1 MTVKPPRQSE
11 MQQQDQHYSKELF
24 RMLKDR
30 KKYWAVLLISLFLA
44 SCSQTQERSEEE
56 SSSQETAQSSSAA
69 NTASSDTQQTTAEST
84 EVGDRLGKLSKS
96 YIDIMESGNYYMAF
110 RSTTTFEGEMM
121 ESETMMTVSGD
132 RTAMHSKTAETD
144 TVMLLMDGNT
154 YMIDHVSKTVIVM
167 PQTMTEG
174 DETLPE
180 IPESSEPVEVD
191 DIEYIGSGEED
202 GLVYEEYR
210 TESGM
215 QIFYYFDGSD
225 LKKIKT
231 IDESFETVLEII
243 ELSNN
248 VSDNAFEIP
257 ADYQQVTY

>member
-1 MTVKPPRQSE
+1 
-11 MQQQDQHYSKELF
+11 
-24 RMLKDR
+24 MLKDR
-30 KKYWAVLLISLFLA
+30 KKYWAVLLASLFLA
-44 SCSQTQERSEEE
+44 SCNQTQETAEDE
-56 SSSQETAQSSSAA
+56 SSTQATAQSSSAA
-69 NTASSDTQQTTAEST
+69 DTTSSDKENVSAEST
-84 EVGDRLGKLSKS
+84 EIGDRLGKLSKS
-96 YIDIMESGNYYMAF
+96 YIEIMESGNYYMAF

-132 RTAMHSKTAETD
+132 RTAMQSKSADTETAM
-144 TVMLLMDGNT
+144 VMKDDNI

-167 PQTMTEG
+167 PQTTAEG

-180 IPESSEPVEVD
+180 MPESSEPVEVD

-210 TESGM
+210 TEGGT

-231 IDESFETVLEII
+231 IDESFESIMEIL
-243 ELSNN
+243 ELSDN
-248 VSDNAFEIP
+248 VSEDAFEIP

>member
-1 MTVKPPRQSE
+1 
-11 MQQQDQHYSKELF
+11 
-24 RMLKDR
+24 MLKDR
-30 KKYWAVLLISLFLA
+30 KKYWAVLLASLFLA
-44 SCSQTQERSEEE
+44 SCNQTQETAEDE
-56 SSSQETAQSSSAA
+56 SSTQATAQSSSAA
-69 NTASSDTQQTTAEST
+69 DTTSSDKENASAEST
-84 EVGDRLGKLSKS
+84 EIGDRLGKLSKS
-96 YIDIMESGNYYMAF
+96 YIEIMESDNYYMAF

-132 RTAMHSKTAETD
+132 RTAMQSKSADTETA
-144 TVMLLMDGNT
+144 MMMMDGNI

-167 PQTMTEG
+167 PQTTAEG

-180 IPESSEPVEVD
+180 MPESSEPVEVD

-210 TESGM
+210 TEGGT

-231 IDESFETVLEII
+231 IDESFESIMEIL
-243 ELSNN
+243 ELSDN
-248 VSDNAFEIP
+248 VSEDAFEIP
-257 ADYQQVTY
+257 SDYQQVTY

>member
-1 MTVKPPRQSE
+1 
-11 MQQQDQHYSKELF
+11 
-24 RMLKDR
+24 MLKDR
-30 KKYWAVLLISLFLA
+30 KKYWAVLLASLFLA
-44 SCSQTQERSEEE
+44 SCNQTQETAEDE
-56 SSSQETAQSSSAA
+56 SSTQATAQSSSAA
-69 NTASSDTQQTTAEST
+69 DTTSSDKENASAEST
-84 EVGDRLGKLSKS
+84 EIGDRLGKLSKS
-96 YIDIMESGNYYMAF
+96 YIEIMESGNYYMAF

-132 RTAMHSKTAETD
+132 RTAMQSKSADTETAM
-144 TVMLLMDGNT
+144 VMMDGNI

-167 PQTMTEG
+167 PQTTAEG

-180 IPESSEPVEVD
+180 MPESSEPVEVD

-210 TESGM
+210 NEGGT

-231 IDESFETVLEII
+231 IDESFESIMEIL
-243 ELSNN
+243 ELSDN
-248 VSDNAFEIP
+248 VSEDAFEIP

>member
-1 MTVKPPRQSE
+1 
-11 MQQQDQHYSKELF
+11 
-24 RMLKDR
+24 MLKDR
-30 KKYWAVLLISLFLA
+30 KKYWAVLLASLFLA
-44 SCSQTQERSEEE
+44 SCNQTQETGEDARST
-56 SSSQETAQSSSAA
+56 QATAQSSSAA
-69 NTASSDTQQTTAEST
+69 DTPSSDKENASAEST
-84 EVGDRLGKLSKS
+84 EIGDRLGKLSKS
-96 YIDIMESGNYYMAF
+96 YIEIMESGNYYMAF

-132 RTAMHSKTAETD
+132 RTAMQSKSADTETAM
-144 TVMLLMDGNT
+144 VMMDDNI

-167 PQTMTEG
+167 PQTTAEG

-180 IPESSEPVEVD
+180 MPESSEPVEVD

-210 TESGM
+210 TEGGT

-231 IDESFETVLEII
+231 IDESFESIMEIL
-243 ELSNN
+243 ELSDN
-248 VSDNAFEIP
+248 VSEDAFEIP

>member
-1 MTVKPPRQSE
+1 
-11 MQQQDQHYSKELF
+11 
-24 RMLKDR
+24 MLKDR
-30 KKYWAVLLISLFLA
+30 KKYWAVLLASLFLA
-44 SCSQTQERSEEE
+44 SCNQTQETAEDE
-56 SSSQETAQSSSAA
+56 SSTQATAQSSSAA
-69 NTASSDTQQTTAEST
+69 DTTSSDKENASAEST
-84 EVGDRLGKLSKS
+84 EIGDRLGKLSKS
-96 YIDIMESGNYYMAF
+96 YIEIMESGNYYMAF

-121 ESETMMTVSGD
+121 ESETVMTVSGD
-132 RTAMHSKTAETD
+132 RTAMQSKSADTETAM
-144 TVMLLMDGNT
+144 VMMDDNI

-167 PQTMTEG
+167 PQATAEG

-180 IPESSEPVEVD
+180 MPESSEPVEVD

-210 TESGM
+210 TEGGT

-231 IDESFETVLEII
+231 IDESFESIMEIL
-243 ELSNN
+243 ELSDN
-248 VSDNAFEIP
+248 VSEDAFEIP

>member
-1 MTVKPPRQSE
+1 
-11 MQQQDQHYSKELF
+11 
-24 RMLKDR
+24 MLKDR
-30 KKYWAVLLISLFLA
+30 KKYWAVLLASLFLA
-44 SCSQTQERSEEE
+44 SCNQTQETAEDE
-56 SSSQETAQSSSAA
+56 SSTQATAQSSSAA
-69 NTASSDTQQTTAEST
+69 DTTSSDKENASAEST
-84 EVGDRLGKLSKS
+84 EIGDRLGKLSKS
-96 YIDIMESGNYYMAF
+96 YIEIMESGNYYMAF

-132 RTAMHSKTAETD
+132 RTAMQSKSADTETAM
-144 TVMLLMDGNT
+144 VMMDDNI

-167 PQTMTEG
+167 PQATAEG

-180 IPESSEPVEVD
+180 MPESSEPVEVD

-210 TESGM
+210 TEGGT

-231 IDESFETVLEII
+231 IDESFESIMEIL
-243 ELSNN
+243 ELSDN
-248 VSDNAFEIP
+248 VSEDAFEIP
-257 ADYQQVTY
+257 SDYQQVTY

>member
-1 MTVKPPRQSE
+1 
-11 MQQQDQHYSKELF
+11 
-24 RMLKDR
+24 MLKDR
-30 KKYWAVLLISLFLA
+30 KKYWAVLLASLFLA
-44 SCSQTQERSEEE
+44 SCNQTQETAEDE
-56 SSSQETAQSSSAA
+56 SSTQATAQSSSAA
-69 NTASSDTQQTTAEST
+69 DTTSSDKENASAEST
-84 EVGDRLGKLSKS
+84 EIGDRLGKLSKN
-96 YIDIMESGNYYMAF
+96 YIEIMESGNYYMAF

-132 RTAMHSKTAETD
+132 RTAMQSKSADTETAM
-144 TVMLLMDGNT
+144 VMMDGNI

-167 PQTMTEG
+167 PQTTAEG

-180 IPESSEPVEVD
+180 MPESSEPVEVD

-210 TESGM
+210 TEGGT

-231 IDESFETVLEII
+231 IDESFESIMEIL
-243 ELSNN
+243 ELSDN
-248 VSDNAFEIP
+248 VSEDAFEIP

>member
-1 MTVKPPRQSE
+1 
-11 MQQQDQHYSKELF
+11 
-24 RMLKDR
+24 MLKDR
-30 KKYWAVLLISLFLA
+30 KKYWAVLLASLFLA
-44 SCSQTQERSEEE
+44 SCNQTQETAEDE
-56 SSSQETAQSSSAA
+56 SSTQATAQSSSAA
-69 NTASSDTQQTTAEST
+69 DTTSSDKENASAEST
-84 EVGDRLGKLSKS
+84 EIGDRLGKLSKS
-96 YIDIMESGNYYMAF
+96 YIEIMESDNYYMAF

-132 RTAMHSKTAETD
+132 RTAMQSKSADTETAM
-144 TVMLLMDGNT
+144 VMMDGNI

-167 PQTMTEG
+167 PQTTAEG

-180 IPESSEPVEVD
+180 MPESSEPVEVD

-210 TESGM
+210 TEGGT
-215 QIFYYFDGSD
+215 QIFYYFDGSN

-231 IDESFETVLEII
+231 IDESFESIMEIL
-243 ELSNN
+243 ELSDN
-248 VSDNAFEIP
+248 VSEDAFEIP

>member
-1 MTVKPPRQSE
+1 
-11 MQQQDQHYSKELF
+11 
-24 RMLKDR
+24 MLKDR
-30 KKYWAVLLISLFLA
+30 KKYWTVLLISLFLA
-44 SCSQTQERSEEE
+44 SCNQTQETSEEE

-69 NTASSDTQQTTAEST
+69 NTASSETEEASVEST

-96 YIDIMESGNYYMAF
+96 YIDIMGSGNYYMAF

-132 RTAMHSKTAETD
+132 RTAMHSKSADTD
-144 TVMLLMDGNT
+144 TVIVMMDGNT
-154 YMIDHVSKTVIVM
+154 YMVDHASKTVTVM
-167 PQTMTEG
+167 PRMMTEG
-174 DETLPE
+174 AETLPE
-180 IPESSEPVEVD
+180 IPETSEPVEVD

-202 GLVYEEYR
+202 GLVYEEYL
-210 TESGM
+210 TESGT

-231 IDESFETVLEII
+231 IDESVESVMEIL
-243 ELSNN
+243 ELSDN
-248 VSDNAFEIP
+248 VSEDAFEIP

>member
-1 MTVKPPRQSE
+1 
-11 MQQQDQHYSKELF
+11 
-24 RMLKDR
+24 MLKDR
-30 KKYWAVLLISLFLA
+30 KKYWAVLLVSLFLA
-44 SCSQTQERSEEE
+44 SCNQTQETAEDE
-56 SSSQETAQSSSAA
+56 SSTQATAQSSSAA
-69 NTASSDTQQTTAEST
+69 DTTSSDKETASAEST
-84 EVGDRLGKLSKS
+84 EIGDRLGKLSKS
-96 YIDIMESGNYYMAF
+96 YIEIMDSGNYYMAF

-132 RTAMHSKTAETD
+132 RTAMQSKSADTETAL
-144 TVMLLMDGNT
+144 VMMDGNI

-167 PQTMTEG
+167 PQTTAEG

-180 IPESSEPVEVD
+180 MPESSEPVEVD
-191 DIEYIGSGEED
+191 DITYIGSGEED

-210 TESGM
+210 TEGGT

-231 IDESFETVLEII
+231 IDESFESIMEIL
-243 ELSNN
+243 ELSDN
-248 VSDNAFEIP
+248 VSEDAFEIP

>member
-1 MTVKPPRQSE
+1 M
-11 MQQQDQHYSKELF
+11 
-24 RMLKDR
+24 
-30 KKYWAVLLISLFLA
+30 ASLFLA
-44 SCSQTQERSEEE
+44 SCNQTQETAEDE
-56 SSSQETAQSSSAA
+56 SSTQATAQSSSAA
-69 NTASSDTQQTTAEST
+69 DTTSSDKENASAEST
-84 EVGDRLGKLSKS
+84 EIGDRLGKLSKS
-96 YIDIMESGNYYMAF
+96 YIEIMESDNYYMAF

-132 RTAMHSKTAETD
+132 RTAMQSKSADTETAM
-144 TVMLLMDGNT
+144 VMMDGNI

-167 PQTMTEG
+167 PQTTAEG

-180 IPESSEPVEVD
+180 MPESSEPVEVD

-210 TESGM
+210 TEGGT
-215 QIFYYFDGSD
+215 QIFYYFDGSN

-231 IDESFETVLEII
+231 IDESFESIMEIL
-243 ELSNN
+243 ELSDN
-248 VSDNAFEIP
+248 VSEDAFEIP

>member
-1 MTVKPPRQSE
+1 
-11 MQQQDQHYSKELF
+11 
-24 RMLKDR
+24 MLKDR
-30 KKYWAVLLISLFLA
+30 KKYWAVLLASLFLA
-44 SCSQTQERSEEE
+44 SCNQTQETAEDE
-56 SSSQETAQSSSAA
+56 SSTQATAQSSSAA
-69 NTASSDTQQTTAEST
+69 DTTSSDKENASAEST
-84 EVGDRLGKLSKS
+84 EIGDRLGKLSKS
-96 YIDIMESGNYYMAF
+96 YIEIMESGNYYMAF

-132 RTAMHSKTAETD
+132 RTAMQSKSADTETAM
-144 TVMLLMDGNT
+144 VMMDGNI

-167 PQTMTEG
+167 PQTTAEG

-180 IPESSEPVEVD
+180 MPESSEPVEVD

-210 TESGM
+210 TEGGT

-231 IDESFETVLEII
+231 IDEPFESIMEIL
-243 ELSNN
+243 ELSDN
-248 VSDNAFEIP
+248 VSEDAFEIP

>member
-1 MTVKPPRQSE
+1 
-11 MQQQDQHYSKELF
+11 
-24 RMLKDR
+24 MLKDR
-30 KKYWAVLLISLFLA
+30 KKYWAVLLASLFLA
-44 SCSQTQERSEEE
+44 SCNQTQETAEDE
-56 SSSQETAQSSSAA
+56 SSTQATAQSSSAA
-69 NTASSDTQQTTAEST
+69 DTTSSDKENASAEST
-84 EVGDRLGKLSKS
+84 EIGDRLGKLSKS
-96 YIDIMESGNYYMAF
+96 YIEIMESGNYYMAF

-132 RTAMHSKTAETD
+132 RTAMQSKSADTETAM
-144 TVMLLMDGNT
+144 VMMDGNI

-167 PQTMTEG
+167 PQTTAEG

-180 IPESSEPVEVD
+180 MPESSEPVEVD

-210 TESGM
+210 TEGGT

-231 IDESFETVLEII
+231 IDESFESIMEIL
-243 ELSNN
+243 ELSDN
-248 VSDNAFEIP
+248 VSEDAFEIP
-257 ADYQQVTY
+257 ADYQQMTY

>member
-1 MTVKPPRQSE
+1 
-11 MQQQDQHYSKELF
+11 
-24 RMLKDR
+24 MLKDR
-30 KKYWAVLLISLFLA
+30 KKYWAVLLASLFLA
-44 SCSQTQERSEEE
+44 SCNQTQETAEDE
-56 SSSQETAQSSSAA
+56 SSTQATAQSSSAA
-69 NTASSDTQQTTAEST
+69 DTTSSDKENASAEST
-84 EVGDRLGKLSKS
+84 EIGDRLGKLSKS
-96 YIDIMESGNYYMAF
+96 YIEIMESGNYYMAF

-132 RTAMHSKTAETD
+132 RTAMQSKSADTETAM
-144 TVMLLMDGNT
+144 VMMDGNI

-167 PQTMTEG
+167 PQTTAEG

-180 IPESSEPVEVD
+180 MPESSEPVEVD

-210 TESGM
+210 TEGGT

-231 IDESFETVLEII
+231 IDESFESIMEILEF
-243 ELSNN
+243 SDN
-248 VSDNAFEIP
+248 VSEDAFEIP

>member
-1 MTVKPPRQSE
+1 MTVTPPRQSE
-11 MQQQDQHYSKELF
+11 IQQQDQHYSKGLF

-30 KKYWAVLLISLFLA
+30 KKYWTVLLVSLFLA
-44 SCSQTQERSEEE
+44 SCSQTQETSEEE
-56 SSSQETAQSSSAA
+56 NSSQATAQSGSAA
-69 NTASSDTQQTTAEST
+69 STASSETETTSAEST
-84 EVGDRLGKLSKS
+84 EVGDRLGKLSKN
-96 YIDIMESGNYYMAF
+96 YIDIMGSGNYYMAF
-110 RSTTTFEGEMM
+110 RSTTTYEGEVM

-132 RTAMHSKTAETD
+132 RTAMHSKSAETD
-144 TVMLLMDGNT
+144 TVMVMMDGNI
-154 YMIDHVSKTVIVM
+154 YMIDHASKTVIVM
-167 PQTMTEG
+167 PQTTAEG

-210 TESGM
+210 TEGGI
-215 QIFYYFDGSD
+215 QIFYYFDGAD

-231 IDESFETVLEII
+231 IDESFESVMEIL
-243 ELSNN
+243 ELSDN
-248 VSDNAFEIP
+248 VSEDAFEIP

>member
-1 MTVKPPRQSE
+1 
-11 MQQQDQHYSKELF
+11 
-24 RMLKDR
+24 MLKDR
-30 KKYWAVLLISLFLA
+30 KKYWAVLLASLFLA
-44 SCSQTQERSEEE
+44 SCNQTQETAEDE
-56 SSSQETAQSSSAA
+56 SSTQATAQSSSAA
-69 NTASSDTQQTTAEST
+69 DTTSSDKENASAEST
-84 EVGDRLGKLSKS
+84 EIGDRLGKLSKS
-96 YIDIMESGNYYMAF
+96 YIEIMESGNYYMAF

-132 RTAMHSKTAETD
+132 RTAMQSKSADTETEM
-144 TVMLLMDGNT
+144 VMMDGNI

-167 PQTMTEG
+167 PQTTAEG

-180 IPESSEPVEVD
+180 MPESSEPVEVD

-210 TESGM
+210 TEGGT

-231 IDESFETVLEII
+231 IDESFESIMEIL
-243 ELSNN
+243 ELSDN
-248 VSDNAFEIP
+248 VSEDAFEIP
-257 ADYQQVTY
+257 SDYQQVTY

>member
-1 MTVKPPRQSE
+1 
-11 MQQQDQHYSKELF
+11 
-24 RMLKDR
+24 MLKDR
-30 KKYWAVLLISLFLA
+30 KKYWAVLLASLFLA
-44 SCSQTQERSEEE
+44 SCNQTQETAEDE
-56 SSSQETAQSSSAA
+56 SSTQATAQSSSAA
-69 NTASSDTQQTTAEST
+69 DTTSSDKENASAEST
-84 EVGDRLGKLSKS
+84 EIGDRLGKLSKS
-96 YIDIMESGNYYMAF
+96 YIEIMESGNYYMAF

-132 RTAMHSKTAETD
+132 RTAMQSKSADTETA
-144 TVMLLMDGNT
+144 MMMMDGNI

-167 PQTMTEG
+167 PQTTAEG

-180 IPESSEPVEVD
+180 MPESSEPVEVD

-210 TESGM
+210 TEGGT

-231 IDESFETVLEII
+231 IDESFESIMEIL
-243 ELSNN
+243 ELSDN
-248 VSDNAFEIP
+248 VSEDAFEIP

>member
-1 MTVKPPRQSE
+1 
-11 MQQQDQHYSKELF
+11 
-24 RMLKDR
+24 MLKDR
-30 KKYWAVLLISLFLA
+30 KKYWAVLLASLFLA
-44 SCSQTQERSEEE
+44 SCNQTQETAEDE
-56 SSSQETAQSSSAA
+56 SSTQATTQSSSAA
-69 NTASSDTQQTTAEST
+69 DTTSSDKENASAEST
-84 EVGDRLGKLSKS
+84 EIGDRLGKLSKS
-96 YIDIMESGNYYMAF
+96 YIEIMESDNYYMAF

-132 RTAMHSKTAETD
+132 RTAMQSKSADTETAM
-144 TVMLLMDGNT
+144 VMMDGNI

-167 PQTMTEG
+167 PQTTAEG

-180 IPESSEPVEVD
+180 MPESSEPVEVD

-210 TESGM
+210 TEGGT

-231 IDESFETVLEII
+231 IDESFESIMEIL
-243 ELSNN
+243 ELSDN
-248 VSDNAFEIP
+248 VSEDAFEIP
-257 ADYQQVTY
+257 SDYQQVTY

>member
-1 MTVKPPRQSE
+1 M
-11 MQQQDQHYSKELF
+11 
-24 RMLKDR
+24 
-30 KKYWAVLLISLFLA
+30 ASLFLA
-44 SCSQTQERSEEE
+44 SCNQTQETAEDE
-56 SSSQETAQSSSAA
+56 SSTQATAQSSSAA
-69 NTASSDTQQTTAEST
+69 DTTSSDKENASAEST
-84 EVGDRLGKLSKS
+84 EIGDRLGKLSKS
-96 YIDIMESGNYYMAF
+96 YIEIMESGNYYMAF

-132 RTAMHSKTAETD
+132 RTAMQSKSADTETAM
-144 TVMLLMDGNT
+144 VMMDDNI

-167 PQTMTEG
+167 PQTTAEG

-180 IPESSEPVEVD
+180 MPESSEPVEVD

-210 TESGM
+210 TEGGT
-215 QIFYYFDGSD
+215 QIFYYFDGSN

-231 IDESFETVLEII
+231 IDESFESIMEIL
-243 ELSNN
+243 ELSDN
-248 VSDNAFEIP
+248 VSEDAFEIP

>member
-1 MTVKPPRQSE
+1 
-11 MQQQDQHYSKELF
+11 
-24 RMLKDR
+24 MLKDR
-30 KKYWAVLLISLFLA
+30 KKYWAVLLASLFLA
-44 SCSQTQERSEEE
+44 SCNQTQETAEDE
-56 SSSQETAQSSSAA
+56 SSTQATAQSSSAA
-69 NTASSDTQQTTAEST
+69 DTTSSDKENASAEST
-84 EVGDRLGKLSKS
+84 EIGDRLGKLSKS
-96 YIDIMESGNYYMAF
+96 YIEIMESGNYYMAF

-132 RTAMHSKTAETD
+132 RTAMQSKSADTETA
-144 TVMLLMDGNT
+144 MMMMDGNI

-167 PQTMTEG
+167 PQTTAEG

-180 IPESSEPVEVD
+180 MPESSEPVEVD

-210 TESGM
+210 TEGGT
-215 QIFYYFDGSD
+215 QIFYYFDGSN

-231 IDESFETVLEII
+231 IDESFESIMEIL
-243 ELSNN
+243 ELSDN
-248 VSDNAFEIP
+248 VSEDAFEIP

>member
-1 MTVKPPRQSE
+1 
-11 MQQQDQHYSKELF
+11 
-24 RMLKDR
+24 MLKDR
-30 KKYWAVLLISLFLA
+30 KKYWAVLVASLFLA
-44 SCSQTQERSEEE
+44 SCNQTQETAEDE
-56 SSSQETAQSSSAA
+56 SSTQATAQSSSAA
-69 NTASSDTQQTTAEST
+69 DTTSSDKENASAEST
-84 EVGDRLGKLSKS
+84 EIGDRLGKLSKS
-96 YIDIMESGNYYMAF
+96 YIEIMESDNYYMAF

-132 RTAMHSKTAETD
+132 RTAMQSKSADTETAM
-144 TVMLLMDGNT
+144 VMMDGNI

-167 PQTMTEG
+167 PQTTAEG

-180 IPESSEPVEVD
+180 MPESSEPVEVD

-210 TESGM
+210 TEGGT

-231 IDESFETVLEII
+231 IDESFESIMEIL
-243 ELSNN
+243 ELSDN
-248 VSDNAFEIP
+248 VSEDAFEIP
-257 ADYQQVTY
+257 SDYQQVTY

>member
-1 MTVKPPRQSE
+1 
-11 MQQQDQHYSKELF
+11 
-24 RMLKDR
+24 MLKDR
-30 KKYWAVLLISLFLA
+30 KTYWTVLLVSLFLA
-44 SCSQTQERSEEE
+44 SCSQTQETAEEE
-56 SSSQETAQSSSAA
+56 SSSQATAQSSSATS
-69 NTASSDTQQTTAEST
+69 TASSDTETASAESN

-96 YIDIMESGNYYMAF
+96 YIDIMESGTYYMAF
-110 RSTTTFEGEMM
+110 RSTTTYEGKMM
-121 ESETMMTVSGD
+121 ESETMMTISGD

-231 IDESFETVLEII
+231 IDEAFESVLEII
-243 ELSNN
+243 ELSDN
-248 VSDNAFEIP
+248 VSEVAFEIP

>member
-1 MTVKPPRQSE
+1 
-11 MQQQDQHYSKELF
+11 
-24 RMLKDR
+24 MLKDR
-30 KKYWAVLLISLFLA
+30 KKYWAVLLASLFLA
-44 SCSQTQERSEEE
+44 SCNQTQETAEDE
-56 SSSQETAQSSSAA
+56 SSTQATAQSSSAA
-69 NTASSDTQQTTAEST
+69 DTTSSDKENASAEST
-84 EVGDRLGKLSKS
+84 EIGDRLGKLSKS
-96 YIDIMESGNYYMAF
+96 YIEIMESDNYYMAF

-132 RTAMHSKTAETD
+132 RTAMQSKSADTETAM
-144 TVMLLMDGNT
+144 VMMDGNI

-167 PQTMTEG
+167 PQTTAEG

-180 IPESSEPVEVD
+180 MPESSEPVEVD

-210 TESGM
+210 TESGT

-231 IDESFETVLEII
+231 IDESFESIMEIL
-243 ELSNN
+243 ELSDN
-248 VSDNAFEIP
+248 VSEDAFEIP
-257 ADYQQVTY
+257 SDYQQVTY

>member
-1 MTVKPPRQSE
+1 
-11 MQQQDQHYSKELF
+11 
-24 RMLKDR
+24 MLKDR
-30 KKYWAVLLISLFLA
+30 KKYWAVLVASLFLA
-44 SCSQTQERSEEE
+44 SCNQTQETAEDE
-56 SSSQETAQSSSAA
+56 SSTQATAQSSSAA
-69 NTASSDTQQTTAEST
+69 DTTSSDKENASAEST
-84 EVGDRLGKLSKS
+84 EIGDRLGKLSKS
-96 YIDIMESGNYYMAF
+96 YIEIMESDNYYMAF

-132 RTAMHSKTAETD
+132 RTAMQSKSADTETAM
-144 TVMLLMDGNT
+144 VMMDGNI

-167 PQTMTEG
+167 PQTTAEG

-180 IPESSEPVEVD
+180 MPESSEPVEVD

-210 TESGM
+210 TEGGT
-215 QIFYYFDGSD
+215 QIFYYFDGSN

-231 IDESFETVLEII
+231 IDESFESIMEIL
-243 ELSNN
+243 ELSDN
-248 VSDNAFEIP
+248 VSEDAFEIP

>member
-1 MTVKPPRQSE
+1 
-11 MQQQDQHYSKELF
+11 
-24 RMLKDR
+24 MLKDR
-30 KKYWAVLLISLFLA
+30 KKYWAVLLASLFLA
-44 SCSQTQERSEEE
+44 SCNQTQETAEDE
-56 SSSQETAQSSSAA
+56 SSTQATAQSSSAA
-69 NTASSDTQQTTAEST
+69 VTTSSDKENASGEST
-84 EVGDRLGKLSKS
+84 EIGDRLGKLSKS
-96 YIDIMESGNYYMAF
+96 YIEIMESGNYYMAF

-132 RTAMHSKTAETD
+132 RTAMQSKSADTETAM
-144 TVMLLMDGNT
+144 VMMDDNI

-167 PQTMTEG
+167 PQTTAEG

-180 IPESSEPVEVD
+180 MPESSEPVEVD

-210 TESGM
+210 TEGGT

-231 IDESFETVLEII
+231 IDESFESIMEIL
-243 ELSNN
+243 ELSDN
-248 VSDNAFEIP
+248 VSEDAFEIP
-257 ADYQQVTY
+257 SDYQQVTY

>member
-1 MTVKPPRQSE
+1 
-11 MQQQDQHYSKELF
+11 
-24 RMLKDR
+24 MLKDR
-30 KKYWAVLLISLFLA
+30 KKYWAVLLASLFLA
-44 SCSQTQERSEEE
+44 SCNQTQETAEDE
-56 SSSQETAQSSSAA
+56 SSTQATAQSSSAA
-69 NTASSDTQQTTAEST
+69 DTTSSDKENVSAEST
-84 EVGDRLGKLSKS
+84 EIGDRLGKLSKS
-96 YIDIMESGNYYMAF
+96 YIEIMESGNYYMAF

-132 RTAMHSKTAETD
+132 RTAMQSKSADTETAM
-144 TVMLLMDGNT
+144 VMMDGNI

-167 PQTMTEG
+167 PQTTAEG

-180 IPESSEPVEVD
+180 MPESSEPVEVD

-210 TESGM
+210 TEGGT

-231 IDESFETVLEII
+231 IDESFESIMEIL
-243 ELSNN
+243 ELSDN
-248 VSDNAFEIP
+248 VSEDAFEIP

>member
-1 MTVKPPRQSE
+1 
-11 MQQQDQHYSKELF
+11 
-24 RMLKDR
+24 MLKDR
-30 KKYWAVLLISLFLA
+30 KKYWAVLLASLFLA
-44 SCSQTQERSEEE
+44 SCNQTQETAEDE
-56 SSSQETAQSSSAA
+56 SSNQATAQSSSAA
-69 NTASSDTQQTTAEST
+69 DTTSSDKENASAEST
-84 EVGDRLGKLSKS
+84 EIGDRLGKLSKS
-96 YIDIMESGNYYMAF
+96 YIEIMESGNYYMAF

-132 RTAMHSKTAETD
+132 RTAMQSKSADTETAM
-144 TVMLLMDGNT
+144 VMMDDNI

-167 PQTMTEG
+167 PQTTAEG
-174 DETLPE
+174 DETLTE
-180 IPESSEPVEVD
+180 MPESSEPVEVD

-210 TESGM
+210 TEGGT

-231 IDESFETVLEII
+231 IDESFESIMEIL
-243 ELSNN
+243 ELSDN
-248 VSDNAFEIP
+248 VSEDAFEIP